1 MILGRGDV
9 VRGRKPLWTFTLCGY
24 FRSVVA
30 EEHQRSCDLLQL
42 LRRVDCMFGS
52 LSQET
57 VCFQPDFCM
66 GQAWPARCY
75 VNATSMHPSVSILQ
89 MAYSVTAVWQR
100 KNWGRTLL
108 LRLFSKNSTQLILIL
123 SNRMEKVFCAVG
135 ATEEMYGMRYLY
147 WQRTAGVHYYSLS
160 AISFW
165 CFSTPLTLGFR
176 EVIPVTSCSWE
187 VGVGVG
193 GRGWLHGWDGEV

>member
-24 FRSVVA
+24 LRSVVA

-57 VCFQPDFCM
+57 WCAFNLTS
-66 GQAWPARCY
+66 AWVRHDQRG
-75 VNATSMHPSVSILQ
+75 VTSMLRQCIHPL
-89 MAYSVTAVWQR
+89 AFFRWHTAFWR
-100 KNWGRTLL
+100 CDSGRTGA
-108 LRLFSKNSTQLILIL
+108 RRYFYGFFSKNSTQLILIL

-135 ATEEMYGMRYLY
+135 ATEEMYPLPLLTEDGRS
-147 WQRTAGVHYYSLS
+147 SLL
-160 AISFW
+160 FPF
-165 CFSTPLTLGFR
+165 CY
-176 EVIPVTSCSWE
+176 
-187 VGVGVG
+187 
-193 GRGWLHGWDGEV
+193 